1 MSRKSSASLCTLQ
14 CAKNEKITE
23 CRIGTYIAGKIIV
36 GPCIVWKVSKK
47 ILQNRGF
54 YIIGICIV
62 RFEKTTLKQIQ
73 HYANPHQGPTVFGKF
88 LLWYFFKVLE
98 QGVPHSY
105 YTS

>member
-54 YIIGICIV
+54 YITASPRIV
-62 RFEKTTLKQIQ
+62 RYSNSVNSL
-73 HYANPHQGPTVFGKF
+73 
-88 LLWYFFKVLE
+88 
-98 QGVPHSY
+98 
-105 YTS
+105 